1 MPHRRHSQSVH
12 GRPPLRRIGA
22 RHPVSPDPLVSWR
35 LAQAPYFEAVGDEQA
50 AFEAAHASRLPVLI
64 KGPTGCGKTRFVEHM
79 AWRLGLPLVTVACHE
94 DLSASDLAG
103 RWLLDGDGTRWMDGP
118 LALAARHGALCY
130 LDEVVEARSD
140 TTVLLHPLADS
151 RRVLPL
157 ERHGELL
164 PAHPDFQL
172 VVSYNPGYQSL
183 HKQLKPSTRQRFVA
197 LTFDYPDPAR
207 EASIVAREGGVDTEL
222 AQRLVS
228 LAQRTRA
235 LVDQGLDEGAS
246 TRMLV
251 HAARLVR
258 AGRSP
263 QAAVLQAVAEPL
275 SDDAALSA
283 ALRALA
289 LAAF

>member
-1 MPHRRHSQSVH
+1 M
-12 GRPPLRRIGA
+12 GA
-22 RHPVSPDPLVSWR
+22 SDPDPVSPDPLASWR
-35 LAQAPYFEAVGDEQA
+35 LPQAPYYEAVGDELA

-79 AWRLGLPLVTVACHE
+79 AWRVGLPLVTVACHE

-130 LDEVVEARSD
+130 LDEVIEARSD

-172 VVSYNPGYQSL
+172 VISYNPGYQSL
-183 HKQLKPSTRQRFVA
+183 HKRLKPSTRQRFVA
-197 LTFDYPDPAR
+197 LAFDYPDEDR
-207 EASIVAREGGVDTEL
+207 ETQIVAREGGIATDL
-222 AQRLVS
+222 ALRLVR
-228 LAQRTRA
+228 LARRTRQ
-235 LVDQGLDEGAS
+235 LDSEGLDEGAS
-246 TRMLV
+246 TRMAV
-251 HAARLVR
+251 HAARLVG
-258 AGRSP
+258 AGRTL
-263 QAAVLQAVAEPL
+263 AAAAREAMTEPL
-275 SDDAALSA
+275 SDEPELAA
-283 ALRALA
+283 ALRALVDA
-289 LAAF
+289 SF

>member
-1 MPHRRHSQSVH
+1 M
-12 GRPPLRRIGA
+12 GA
-22 RHPVSPDPLVSWR
+22 SHPSPDPLASWR
-35 LAQAPYFEAVGDEQA
+35 LRQAPYYEAVGDELA

-130 LDEVVEARSD
+130 LDELLEARAD
-140 TTVLLHPLADS
+140 TTVLLHPLADT

-164 PAHPDFQL
+164 QAHPDFQL
-172 VVSYNPGYQSL
+172 VVSYNPGYQGL
-183 HKQLKPSTRQRFVA
+183 HKGFKPSTRQRFVA
-197 LTFDYPDPAR
+197 LGFDYPDPSI
-207 EASIVAREGGVDTEL
+207 EAAIVAREGGVDDAL
-222 AQRLVS
+222 AQRLVQ
-228 LAQRTRA
+228 LALRTRR
-235 LVDQGLDEGAS
+235 LRDQGLEEGAS

-251 HAARLVR
+251 HAALLVR
-258 AGRSP
+258 AGLPP
-263 QAAVLQAVAEPL
+263 QAAALQAMADPL
-275 SDDAALSA
+275 SDDPELLAVLHALV
-283 ALRALA
+283 RAS
-289 LAAF
+289 F

>member
-1 MPHRRHSQSVH
+1 M
-12 GRPPLRRIGA
+12 GA
-22 RHPVSPDPLVSWR
+22 SDPVSADPLASWR
-35 LAQAPYFEAVGDEQA
+35 LHHEPYYEAVGDELA

-130 LDEVVEARSD
+130 LDEVAEARAD

-197 LTFDYPDPAR
+197 LGFDYPEPAR
-207 EASIVAREGGVDTEL
+207 EAAIVAREGGVDADL
-222 AQRLVS
+222 AQRLVA
-228 LAQRTRA
+228 LARRTRSM
-235 LVDQGLDEGAS
+235 VDQGLDEGAS

-251 HAARLVR
+251 HAARLVQ

-289 LAAF
+289 MAAF